1 MNRGIWGNIKFYV
14 GKLNV
19 AYNDGYFHNL
29 QVYPPSASHELKQ
42 NLLYQLLWK
51 DGGNLYQVSA
61 GMFQTVWDMVLLSLM
76 AGIVVFRKRDFP
88 KVLELC
94 ILGVTLYLML
104 FEGRSKYLYMFLPVY
119 LMTAGASLQYFLD
132 IINTPKIKT

>member
-1 MNRGIWGNIKFYV
+1 
-14 GKLNV
+14 
-19 AYNDGYFHNL
+19 
-29 QVYPPSASHELKQ
+29 
-42 NLLYQLLWK
+42 
-51 DGGNLYQVSA
+51 
-61 GMFQTVWDMVLLSLM
+61 MFQTVWDMVLLSLM